1 MFSFNTFT
9 FSGPKKPSSGRSM
22 DFSTRLATTYSSSC
36 LAAATLFICAR
47 ADCEVISGSNP
58 GPTNKKTTAGN
69 GTSH

>member
-1 MFSFNTFT
+1 MFSFKTFI
-9 FSGPKKPSSGRSM
+9 FAEPKMPNIGCSM

-36 LAAATLFICAR
+36 LAAATRFICAR